1 MVYNANAPPV
11 LFDEASRNRKAQS
24 CPFRLRRKKGL
35 KDFVD
40 HTLVDSAAR
49 IPDRCVQKLRRFF
62 ERCLNREGAAVR
74 HGIGR
79 IQKKI
84 HEDLLQLDRIGHGFR
99 EAGIEV
105 FHDRHAH

>member
-1 MVYNANAPPV
+1 MVCNANASPV
-11 LFDEASRNRKAQS
+11 LLDEASRNRKAQS

-49 IPDRCVQKLRRFF
+49 VPNRCVQKERRFIV
-62 ERCLNREGAAVR
+62 RRLNRERTSVR
-74 HGIGR
+74 HGVGR
-79 IQKKI
+79 VQKKI